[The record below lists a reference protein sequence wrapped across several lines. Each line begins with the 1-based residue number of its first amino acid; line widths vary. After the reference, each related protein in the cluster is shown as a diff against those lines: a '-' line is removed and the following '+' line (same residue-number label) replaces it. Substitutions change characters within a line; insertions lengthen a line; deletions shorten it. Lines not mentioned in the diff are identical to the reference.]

1 MRWMS
6 LHSTRGSNSI
16 DSVRLSAAGLA
27 CAGALLF
34 SVTAGYQVRA
44 YADEGGD
51 PNCYQAFPEW
61 DKATDVHTKLE
72 DADGVPQGTKDSLDS
87 RFTQLQARHDGF
99 YNGTAEQ
106 CQELRAYD
114 SDKAAFESEVEQYN
128 DEFNTH
134 QQDAA
139 QQHAECPGTVDSQ
152 EEADRCNE
160 WGGRIDADKAR
171 LEQWAAELQDKKDAL
186 DQRAQQIDQE
196 SDSLNTEWKGL
207 LTTFVTDAQA
217 ALDDQGFTGK
227 KVYRLTA
234 KTWINAAD
242 VTELTLRGVKF
253 MLQGNNKPSGP
264 YLSGNNDFKLF
275 QTFTVQV
282 DFEKGKVKHAQFLK
296 DSLQAQ
302 VGSTY
307 LLVPA
312 VPMPKIVPFHG
323 VIYVTNQKIEQA
335 EDGKSVKFI
344 RTVEGRPNLMILF
357 PDYFDPV
364 ASTNFATIY
373 NTLEITVTAD
383 DPEVDGSGSAFPS
396 HMFWLGDQLFHEQE
410 QEQPSEYFGGH

>member
-1 MRWMS
+1 MKWMS
-6 LHSTRGSNSI
+6 FLHGQNSR
-16 DSVRLSAAGLA
+16 DRFRTSAMTLV
-27 CAGALLF
+27 CAAALLF
-34 SVTAGYQVRA
+34 SISAGYAVRA
-44 YADEGGD
+44 NADTGGD
-51 PNCYQAFPEW
+51 PECYQPFPEW
-61 DKATDVHTKLE
+61 DKAADMHAKLDE
-72 DADGVPQGTKDSLDS
+72 ADGVPQDTKDALDS
-87 RFTQLQARHDGF
+87 RFSQLQARHDGY

-106 CQELRAYD
+106 CQEVRTYN
-114 SDKAAFESEVEQYN
+114 SDKTAYESALAQYTS
-128 DEFNTH
+128 EFNAH
-134 QQDAA
+134 QQDAS
-139 QQHAECPGTVDSQ
+139 QQNAECSGTVDSQ
-152 EEADRCNE
+152 EAADRCNE

-171 LEQWAAELQDKKDAL
+171 LDQWAAELQNKKDGL
-186 DQRAQQIDQE
+186 DQQVEQINQQAE
-196 SDSLNTEWKGL
+196 SINTEWTGL
-207 LTTFVTDAQA
+207 LTAFVTDAQT

-242 VTELTLRGVKF
+242 VTEPTLRGVKF
-253 MLQGNNKPSGP
+253 KLQGNDRPSGP
-264 YLSGNNDFKLF
+264 YLNADNDFKLF

-282 DFEKGKVKHAQFLK
+282 DFEKGKVKRAQFLK
-296 DSLQAQ
+296 DSLQAK

-307 LLVPA
+307 IMVPVA
-312 VPMPKIVPFHG
+312 PIPTSIPFHG

-335 EDGKSVKFI
+335 EDGKSVKFT

-383 DPEVDGSGSAFPS
+383 DPDVEGSGSAFPS

-410 QEQPSEYFGGH
+410 QVQPSEFFAGH